1 MNKRPWLVLVGVL
14 AIFTVFLWL
23 PLEVSTRVKDGISYV
38 YSPLLYFST
47 RLQGTYGFL
56 KSRIQSYARLQ
67 DENIRFQV
75 LNAELKLK
83 LAQLHE
89 VEVQNREYRDMLG
102 YKEKSEFELIAGKV
116 ISRAPANWW
125 HSITIDRGSEDGI
138 VANSPVLT
146 AQGLVG
152 KITEVMDY
160 ESQVLLL
167 IDNSFEVSVIFQES
181 GQYGIARGSGPN
193 SPIRITY
200 IDRAAKLKPNDRVF
214 TSGLGGVFPRGIYL
228 GEVKEIIPPQD
239 ASQTGL
245 YQEALLSPSTEFSRL
260 ENVFVNLG
268 KGGKA
273 KAAIKK
279 KRK

>member
-1 MNKRPWLVLVGVL
+1 MNKRPWLVLLSAL
-14 AIFTVFLWL
+14 AVFTIFLWL
-23 PLEVSTRVKDGISYV
+23 PLDVSVRMKDGISYV
-38 YSPLLYFST
+38 FSPLLYFST
-47 RLQGTYGFL
+47 RLQGSYGFL

-67 DENIRFQV
+67 DENIRLQV

-102 YKEKSEFELIAGKV
+102 YREKSEFELIAAKV

-125 HSITIDRGSEDGI
+125 HLITIDRGSKDGI
-138 VANSPVLT
+138 VPNSPVLT

-152 KITEVMDY
+152 KVTDVMDY

-181 GQYGIARGSGPN
+181 GQYGIARGSGPS
-193 SPIRITY
+193 SPVRITY
-200 IDRAAKLKPNDRVF
+200 IDRQAKLSPNDRVF
-214 TSGLGGVFPRGIYL
+214 TSGLGGVFPKGIYL
-228 GEVKEIIPPQD
+228 GEVKEIIAPQD

-245 YQEALLSPSTEFSRL
+245 YQEALLGPSTEFSRL
-260 ENVFVNLG
+260 ENVFVNI
-268 KGGKA
+268 GKA
-273 KAAIKK
+273 GKSKAKK

>member
-1 MNKRPWLVLVGVL
+1 MNKRPWLVLFGVL
-14 AIFTVFLWL
+14 FIFTVFLWL
-23 PLEVSTRVKDGISYV
+23 PLDVSGRVKDGISYV
-38 YSPLLYFST
+38 FSPLLYFST
-47 RLQGTYGFL
+47 RLQGSYGFL
-56 KSRIQSYARLQ
+56 RSRIQSYARLQ
-67 DENIRFQV
+67 DENIRLQV

-102 YKEKSEFELIAGKV
+102 YKEKSEFELIAAKV

-125 HSITIDRGSEDGI
+125 HLITIDRGSTDGI
-138 VANSPVLT
+138 QLNSPVLT

-152 KITEVMDY
+152 KVTEVMDY

-167 IDNSFEVSVIFQES
+167 IDTGFEVSVIFQES
-181 GQYGIARGSGPN
+181 GQYGIARGSGPS

-200 IDRAAKLKPNDRVF
+200 IDRQAKLKPDDRVF
-214 TSGLGGVFPRGIYL
+214 TSGLGGIFPRGIYL
-228 GEVKEIIPPQD
+228 GEVKTIIPPQD

-245 YQEALLSPSTEFSRL
+245 YQEALLAPSTEFSRL

-268 KGGKA
+268 KAGKV
-273 KAAIKK
+273 KAKK

>member
-1 MNKRPWLVLVGVL
+1 MNKRPWLVFLGVL
-14 AIFTVFLWL
+14 AIFTIFLWL
-23 PLEVSTRVKDGISYV
+23 PLEVSARVKDGISHV
-38 YSPLLYFST
+38 FSPLLYFST
-47 RLQGTYGFL
+47 RLQGSYGFL
-56 KSRIQSYARLQ
+56 RSRIQSYARLQ
-67 DENIRFQV
+67 DENIRLQQ
-75 LNAELKLK
+75 LHAELSLK

-102 YKEKSEFELIAGKV
+102 YREKSEFELVAGKV

-125 HSITIDRGSEDGI
+125 HSVSIDRGSEDGI
-138 VANSPVLT
+138 RVNSPVLT

-152 KITEVMDY
+152 KVTEVMDY

-167 IDNSFEVSVIFQES
+167 IDSSFEVSVIFQES

-200 IDRAAKLKPNDRVF
+200 IDRQAKLKPNDRVF
-214 TSGLGGVFPRGIYL
+214 TSGLGGVFPRGIYI
-228 GEVKEIIPPQD
+228 GEVQSIIPPQN

-245 YQEALLSPSTEFSRL
+245 YQEALLAPSLEFSRL

-268 KGGKA
+268 KAGKV
-273 KAAIKK
+273 KTKK
-279 KRK
+279 KQK